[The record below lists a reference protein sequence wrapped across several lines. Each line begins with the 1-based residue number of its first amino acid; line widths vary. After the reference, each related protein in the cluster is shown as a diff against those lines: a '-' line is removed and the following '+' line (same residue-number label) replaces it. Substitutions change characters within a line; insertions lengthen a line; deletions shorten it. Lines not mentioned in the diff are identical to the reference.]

1 MRLQKKVALV
11 TGANKGIGLSIVS
24 LFLSEGCLVYA
35 GIRDIEQVS
44 ANLSQLKELHD
55 DLLHIVE
62 LEVTNAEN
70 CKTVFQTIKK
80 EQGKIDILVNNA
92 GKVSY
97 ELIPFIN
104 FEQFESILQTNVIGT
119 MRLCQL
125 ASRFM
130 TKQNAGSIINISSI
144 VSIKGASGQASY
156 AASKGAINA
165 FTISIAK
172 ELAPNNIRV
181 NAIAPGMV
189 ATERLVAVANE
200 KFADKVNQIGLG
212 RMANPEEIAQISL
225 FLASDES
232 SYVTG
237 QIIGADGSLNI

>member
-1 MRLQKKVALV
+1 MRLENKIALI
-11 TGANKGIGLSIVS
+11 TGANKGIGLAIVK
-24 LFLSEGCLVYA
+24 LFLAEGCLVYA
-35 GIRDIEQVS
+35 GIRDVEQTS
-44 ANLSQLKELHD
+44 TNLKQLQELYGAS
-55 DLLHIVE
+55 LHIVE
-62 LEVTNAEN
+62 LDVTNNEN
-70 CKTVFQTIKK
+70 CKTVFQNIKK

-104 FEQFESILQTNVIGT
+104 FDQFENMMQTNVIGT
-119 MRLCQL
+119 MRLCQF

-130 TKQNAGSIINISSI
+130 TKQNSGSIINISSI
-144 VSIKGASGQASY
+144 VSVKGASGQASY

-165 FTISIAK
+165 FTMSIAK

-181 NAIAPGMV
+181 NAVAPGMV
-189 ATERLVAVANE
+189 ATERLVAIAND
-200 KFADKVNQIGLG
+200 KFADKINQIGIG
-212 RMANPEEIAQISL
+212 RMANPEEIAQLCI